1 MEIIK
6 EKTFEGERALYN
18 IHDKELT
25 NITFQNGESPL
36 KECSNLKIYDSIFKW
51 KYPLW
56 YSKDI
61 YVNNTTWLEMARSGV
76 WYTNNITVENSL
88 IEAPKQFRRC
98 KDVTLNNVDLPNA
111 LETLWSCDNV
121 NLNNVRC
128 RGDYFGMNS
137 NNIKINNFVIS
148 GNYTFDGAK
157 NIEIH
162 NAKMSSR
169 DSFWNCENVIVYDS
183 LIIGEYLGWNSKN
196 VVFVNCTIDSNQG
209 MCYMQNI
216 KMKNCKLLNT
226 DLCFELCED
235 VDAQII
241 SEIESV
247 KNPISGTISAKRI
260 KDIILEENIIDPKRI
275 TIKVEE

>member
-25 NITFQNGESPL
+25 NVTFQNGESPL

-148 GNYTFDGAK
+148 GNYTFDGAN